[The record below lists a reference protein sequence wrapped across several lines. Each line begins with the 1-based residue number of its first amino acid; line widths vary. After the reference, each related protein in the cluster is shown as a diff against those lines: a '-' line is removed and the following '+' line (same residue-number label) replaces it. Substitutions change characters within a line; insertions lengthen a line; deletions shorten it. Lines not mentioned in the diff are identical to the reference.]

1 MKTGNLILAGVMGL
15 AGFAYAGA
23 RHQTPAAPASAQN
36 KTTPTDAGKALF
48 VKRCAGCHNER
59 GDKPLSSGLPLNER
73 ALSRD
78 AIVRNVNGRLRS
90 ATEEDRRAVVDYIES
105 FMKK

>member
-1 MKTGNLILAGVMGL
+1 MKMGNLILAGVMGA

-23 RHQTPAAPASAQN
+23 KHQAPAGAQN
-36 KTTPTDAGKALF
+36 KTTPADAGRALF
-48 VKRCAGCHNER
+48 VKRCAGCHNEC

-73 ALSRD
+73 SLTRD
-78 AIVRNVNGRLRS
+78 AIVQNVDGRLRS
-90 ATEEDRRAVVDYIES
+90 ATEEERRAVADYIES